1 MARKGNIKVLL
12 DGRGPLTL
20 RETDY
25 VTTGGEG
32 SIYKTGP
39 TIVKLYTDVDKM
51 QRDGMPEKIKALA
64 QLQHNGIVAPQGL
77 VLDEHKQPVG
87 FFMPFVEGEPMSR
100 VFVSDF
106 RARTGFGDRD
116 AVDLTASMHEIVAY
130 AHGKKALMVDANE
143 LNWLVSYTKGTPA
156 GATVI
161 DVDSWAVGRWPA
173 TVIMPSIRDWNA
185 KTFSSATDWF
195 AWGIVAFQVF
205 TGIHPFKG
213 KMDGYKPGDLVQRMK
228 DNASVFGAGV
238 RLPHSVRDFS
248 CIPGPLLDWFQA
260 TFQQATRTTPPSPR
274 DTSKPAKAAQIMRAV
289 TTATGGLVFEKLFER
304 AGDPVMRIWSNGA
317 VRLASG
323 GVCDLASG
331 MTIGGMQ
338 NAAAEIIRLQ
348 NGWLIAVPS
357 GSEVVFGHVSE
368 DLKDRTLL
376 PTAMNI
382 RRIFRA
388 GERLFGI
395 TDHEMVEIEVR
406 VLNGRPMTI
415 AGRRWN
421 VMVKATSWFQDV
433 AVTDVLGAAFVIM
446 PTSDG
451 GVSQIRVHELDGA
464 KVVAAKAAGRFAAFS
479 ILERT
484 GDYRK
489 LELTFSKTGTG
500 YTPWT
505 GPADSAEL
513 NMGILARG
521 VVAAIVNDGELAIVV
536 PTTGT
541 VKKIADR
548 GITTAMKLATWG
560 EKIVYIADGAVWQVR
575 TAP

>member
-1 MARKGNIKVLL
+1 MARKGNIKILL

-116 AVDLTASMHEIVAY
+116 AMDLTASMHEIVAY
-130 AHGKKALMVDANE
+130 AHSKKALMVDANE

-185 KTFSSATDWF
+185 KTFSPTTDWF
-195 AWGIVAFQVF
+195 AWGVVAFQVF

-238 RLPHSVRDFS
+238 RLPHSVRDFA

-260 TFQQATRTTPPSPR
+260 TFQQAARSAPPSPR

-304 AGDPVMRIWSNGA
+304 AGDPAVRIWANGA
-317 VRLASG
+317 
-323 GVCDLASG
+323 
-331 MTIGGMQ
+331 
-338 NAAAEIIRLQ
+338 IRLRPGASWISTTGM
-348 NGWLIAVPS
+348 NVVSNSTPA
-357 GSEVVFGHVSE
+357 SEVVKCSTGWLVADPSGTEVHNQPRARISRTADPSTSQGDE
-368 DLKDRTLL
+368 YPPRLPRRRAPLRDHRSRDGRDRGAGFWAVADHCRPPLEY
-376 PTAMNI
+376 
-382 RRIFRA
+382 A
-388 GERLFGI
+388 GEV
-395 TDHEMVEIEVR
+395 D
-406 VLNGRPMTI
+406 
-415 AGRRWN
+415 
-421 VMVKATSWFQDV
+421 VMV
-433 AVTDVLGAAFVIM
+433 
-446 PTSDG
+446 
-451 GVSQIRVHELDGA
+451 
-464 KVVAAKAAGRFAAFS
+464 
-479 ILERT
+479 
-484 GDYRK
+484 
-489 LELTFSKTGTG
+489 
-500 YTPWT
+500 
-505 GPADSAEL
+505 
-513 NMGILARG
+513 
-521 VVAAIVNDGELAIVV
+521 
-536 PTTGT
+536 
-541 VKKIADR
+541 
-548 GITTAMKLATWG
+548 
-560 EKIVYIADGAVWQVR
+560 
-575 TAP
+575 